1 MLSENEKKILAT
13 YEKRLQKPKWEFILV
28 NGLIWSALV
37 LIIMVLQQYFV
48 RGKSLKQQWDEG
60 LPVSLIFLVFA
71 GLLYGWIIR
80 VLIQR
85 KYDQLK
91 QKAS

>member
-60 LPVSLIFLVFA
+60 LPVSLIFWYLQVCFMA
-71 GLLYGWIIR
+71 GSYGC
-80 VLIQR
+80 
-85 KYDQLK
+85 
-91 QKAS
+91 